1 MDPEHQTQD
10 PHLTIHT
17 RNMRLDERTER
28 YARRKFGRL
37 ARHLRTMSTAELEI
51 SQTSARS
58 VDDRVVAQLTI
69 TTNGRSLRGQE
80 RGATAQQAVD
90 LVTDVLDRQIRR
102 YKTRFYRTSAARRSA
117 RSTPEDEPAQTEADP
132 VTEPV
137 NVDDPPPGKVI
148 RTKRFAM
155 APMRVED
162 AIEEM
167 EMLSHAFFLFYNL
180 ESQAY
185 SVVYRRRDGDYGLLE
200 PQLLD

>member
-1 MDPEHQTQD
+1 MNPEHPTQD

-17 RNMRLDERTER
+17 RNMRLDEGTER

-37 ARHLRTMSTAELEI
+37 ARHLRTISIAELEI
-51 SQTSARS
+51 SQTAARS
-58 VDDRVVAQLTI
+58 AEERVVAQLTI
-69 TTNGRSLRGQE
+69 TTNGRPLRGQE
-80 RGATAQQAVD
+80 RGATVQQAVD

-117 RSTPEDEPAQTEADP
+117 RSTREDEPTGNEADP
-132 VTEPV
+132 GAESLV
-137 NVDDPPPGKVI
+137 VDGPPQGNVI

-155 APMRVED
+155 TPMRVED

>member
-1 MDPEHQTQD
+1 MEQEHQTQD
-10 PHLTIHT
+10 PYLTIHT

-37 ARHLRTMSTAELEI
+37 ARHLRTLSSAELEI
-51 SQTSARS
+51 SQTAARS
-58 VDDRVVAQLTI
+58 AEERVVAQLTI

-80 RGATAQQAVD
+80 RGSTAQQAVD

-102 YKTRFYRTSAARRSA
+102 YKTRFYRTSVARRSA
-117 RSTPEDEPAQTEADP
+117 RSSPEDEPARTEAGA
-132 VTEPV
+132 VAEPFA
-137 NVDDPPPGKVI
+137 VDGPPPGKVI

-167 EMLSHAFFLFYNL
+167 EMLSHAFYLFYNL